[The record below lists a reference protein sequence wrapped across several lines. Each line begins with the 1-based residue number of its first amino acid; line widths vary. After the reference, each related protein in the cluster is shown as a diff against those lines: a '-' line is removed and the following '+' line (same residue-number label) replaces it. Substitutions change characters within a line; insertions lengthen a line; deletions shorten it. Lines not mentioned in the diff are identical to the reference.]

1 MTPTMLPTRRLAN
14 LVGFLACAVMM
25 GFALYAEYGL
35 GLKPC
40 NMCIL
45 QRVCVVALGVVFL
58 IAALHDPGTVGA
70 RIYAFAIAIVSLAGV
85 GVSGRHVWVQMQP
98 AGSLPSCGADIP
110 TMLSMMPVWEVVA
123 RILKGGGECQ
133 TILWKLLGISMPTWV
148 LIGVAVLGVA
158 GVAANVG
165 LARAADRAA

>member
-1 MTPTMLPTRRLAN
+1 MLPAALTRRPVNLA
-14 LVGFLACAVMM
+14 GFIACAVMM

-45 QRVCVVALGVVFL
+45 QRVCVIALGLVFL
-58 IAALHDPGTVGA
+58 AAALQNPGTLGA
-70 RIYAFAIAIVSLAGV
+70 RIYAAAIAIVALAGV

-110 TMLSMMPVWEVVA
+110 TMLSMMPVWEVVS
-123 RILKGGGECQ
+123 RILHGGGECQ
-133 TILWKLLGISMPTWV
+133 TILWKLFGISMPAWV
-148 LIGVAVLGVA
+148 LIGVATLGIA
-158 GVAANVG
+158 GVVANVG
-165 LARAADRAA
+165 LARAPARAN